1 MRYKTHDHTRAH
13 AHKCLSIQFPFFL
26 HHRLHGPKGWRV
38 DFRAQ
43 MRREREEEE
52 NAEIAA
58 LVAEN
63 ARLRAAT
70 AAATLEGQA
79 SKQEL

>member
-1 MRYKTHDHTRAH
+1 
-13 AHKCLSIQFPFFL
+13 
-26 HHRLHGPKGWRV
+26 
-38 DFRAQ
+38 

>member
-1 MRYKTHDHTRAH
+1 MSPPLECIFGHT
-13 AHKCLSIQFPFFL
+13 
-26 HHRLHGPKGWRV
+26 WY
-38 DFRAQ
+38 
-43 MRREREEEE
+43 
-52 NAEIAA
+52 

-70 AAATLEGQA
+70 STNAAAVQAATLEGQA